1 MSSAVAMVILTH
13 NNRGRRNDPRTDG
26 ARHRPALDE
35 TLDDALRAMAEGVP
49 DVVLT
54 PAFGP

>member
-1 MSSAVAMVILTH
+1 MVILTH

-35 TLDDALRAMAEGVP
+35 TLDDALRAMAEGIP